1 MTTQLTARVSKTIQE
16 QQYEPLTV
24 DLTITE
30 TCPKKK
36 YNERLAELTD
46 LLKEEVFAALGIGEG
61 QAEGQEG
68 QEGEEGFE
76 EGNEGEEGFEEGQE
90 GEEGFEEGNE
100 GEEGFEE
107 GNEGEEGFEE
117 GQEDDEFGDLFDDDD
132 PGGEPDAL

>member
-90 GEEGFEEGNE
+90 
-100 GEEGFEE
+100 
-107 GNEGEEGFEE
+107 
-117 GQEDDEFGDLFDDDD
+117 DDEFGDLFDDDD

>member
-46 LLKEEVFAALGIGEG
+46 LLKEEVFAALGIGE
-61 QAEGQEG
+61 
-68 QEGEEGFE
+68 
-76 EGNEGEEGFEEGQE
+76 
-90 GEEGFEEGNE
+90 
-100 GEEGFEE
+100 EGFEE

-132 PGGEPDAL
+132 PGGEPDALQ

>member
-76 EGNEGEEGFEEGQE
+76 EGQ
-90 GEEGFEEGNE
+90 E